1 MSQSQKKIGHGAAF
15 LGGMG
20 VISKVFGLI
29 YTIACTWILQAEGM
43 AAYMTAFP
51 VYTFLLALSSAGLP
65 VAISKMVAERIALND
80 YYAAHKVFQRALKY
94 MLIVGFIASALMMS
108 LCGPIANVLKR
119 PEAQLTILALG
130 PSLFFV
136 ALISAYRGY
145 FQGMM
150 RMAPTAISQII
161 EQIVKLAVGLLLA
174 YWWNKS
180 GVIYGAAG
188 AIFGITISEVIAFLY
203 MLILYRKSKSAI
215 RFKIR
220 RSIRTN
226 LRHNIGK
233 EMFALALPVIIG
245 ACAMPIVQN
254 ADTAI
259 INNTLNSMD
268 SVVLLGK
275 TVLVN
280 ADVVKSLYGLVGYVN
295 PIANMPSVLS
305 MALAMSL
312 VPAISS
318 SYVLK
323 DMSGVSGKSGLGLK
337 YSLLVGLPSA
347 IGLYFLAT
355 PIIHLLYS
363 FKDPLG
369 LNLSNIAGTLLATIA
384 PGVLFLSI
392 LQTMTG
398 ILQGLGKTM
407 VPVINLFVGIV
418 VKIALSIVLIRM
430 PEINIQGAF
439 IGTTACYGVAAILD
453 VACVIKYAK
462 TRLNPL
468 DNIIKPILASAA
480 MGLILY
486 LVMLETTAGG
496 YSRLLVVGLILLGVV
511 SYAVFI
517 FLFGA
522 INRDD
527 MEYIPGGKRITTLMT
542 RLHIW
547 KAR

>member
-1 MSQSQKKIGHGAAF
+1 MRHTQKKLGNGAAF

-20 VISKVFGLI
+20 IVSKLFGLV

-65 VAISKMVAERIALND
+65 VAISKMVAERTALGD

-94 MLIVGFIASALMMS
+94 MLIVGLVTSALMMA
-108 LCGPIANVLKR
+108 LCGPIANSLGR
-119 PEAQLTILALG
+119 PEARLTILALG

-161 EQIVKLAVGLLLA
+161 EQIVKLVVGLALA
-174 YWWNKS
+174 YWWNSS

-188 AIFGITISEVIAFLY
+188 AIFGITVSEVVAFLY
-203 MLILYRKSKSAI
+203 MLVLYNRSKSAI
-215 RFKIR
+215 KYRIR
-220 RSIRTN
+220 RGVRTN
-226 LRHNIGK
+226 MRHHIGK
-233 EMFALALPVIIG
+233 RMFALALPVIIG

-259 INNTLNSMD
+259 INNTLGAME
-268 SVVLLGK
+268 SVVLMGK
-275 TVLVN
+275 RVMVDT
-280 ADVVKSLYGLVGYVN
+280 DIVKSLYGLVGYVN

-318 SYVLK
+318 SHALG
-323 DMSGVSGKSGLGLK
+323 DLTGISEKSGLGLK
-337 YSLLVGLPSA
+337 YSLLVGLPCA
-347 IGLYFLAT
+347 AGLYFLAT

-369 LNLSNIAGTLLATIA
+369 LNLAYIAGTLLATIA

-407 VPVINLFVGIV
+407 IPVLNLFVGIA
-418 VKIALSIVLIRM
+418 VKIVLSIVLIRI

-439 IGTTACYGVAAILD
+439 IGTTACYAVAAILD
-453 VACVIKYAK
+453 TACVIKYAK
-462 TRLNPL
+462 ARLHPL
-468 DNIIKPILASAA
+468 NNIIKPVLASAA
-480 MGLILY
+480 MGAVLY
-486 LVMLETTAGG
+486 FTLPLADAGH
-496 YSRLLVVGLILLGVV
+496 SRLMPAALVLLGIVAYGIFV
-511 SYAVFI
+511 

-522 INRDD
+522 VNRSD
-527 MEYIPGGKRITTLMT
+527 MDYIPGGRRITALMT
-542 RLHIW
+542 KLRLW
-547 KAR
+547 KSE